1 MRRILTIAAVVTVIG
16 VSACGPNYGMTG
28 YSTPTSSPATGG
40 GVPTLTVMN
49 FLRWCS
55 VTING
60 GAASTGETVAASVTP
75 GSVATVVATPASSS
89 FQIGADP
96 RFGVDEERR
105 RRCFRHRRRH
115 RHERDVESQRD
126 RRRKRNDLRLLP
138 GAGQQPHALPD
149 DEPLPLGLN

>member
-28 YSTPTSSPATGG
+28 YSTPTPSPAPSG

-49 FLRWCS
+49 FLGWCS

-60 GAASTGETVAASVTP
+60 GAASTGETVAASVAP

-96 RFGVDEERR
+96 WFGVDQDDGAAASGT
-105 RRCFRHRRRH
+105 
-115 RHERDVESQRD
+115 DVGTGTSETSKASVIVGENETTCVSVCCQE
-126 RRRKRNDLRLLP
+126 P
-138 GAGQQPHALPD
+138 GNSPTPCPTTNPCL
-149 DEPLPLGLN
+149 